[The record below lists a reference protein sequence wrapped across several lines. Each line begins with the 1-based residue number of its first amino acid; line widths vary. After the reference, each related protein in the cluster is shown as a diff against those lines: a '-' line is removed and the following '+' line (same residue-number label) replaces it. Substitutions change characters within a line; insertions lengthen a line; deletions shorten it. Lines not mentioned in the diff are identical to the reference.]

1 MSKKFYRSSNDK
13 IIAGV
18 CGGLGEYF
26 NIDPSIIRIF
36 WLLFSISGSGS
47 GILAYILCAIVIPEK
62 DSDIIY
68 YDESENKSYKNSA
81 LFIGIVLILIGASL
95 LVRKIWPWFSL
106 KSLRIAKYWPILLII
121 AGIYIIYN
129 QKRKIK

>member
-47 GILAYILCAIVIPEK
+47 GIVAYIICAIVIPEK
-62 DSDIIY
+62 DSDVIY
-68 YDESENKSYKNSA
+68 YYENENKSYKNSA

-106 KSLRIAKYWPILLII
+106 KSLKIARYWPILLII

-129 QKRKIK
+129 QKKEN

>member
-47 GILAYILCAIVIPEK
+47 GIIAYIVCAIVIPEK
-62 DSDIIY
+62 DSDVIY
-68 YDESENKSYKNSA
+68 YDENESKSYKNSA

-106 KSLRIAKYWPILLII
+106 RSLKIAKYWPILLII

-129 QKRKIK
+129 QKKGN

>member
-47 GILAYILCAIVIPEK
+47 GIVAYIICAIVIPEK
-62 DSDIIY
+62 DSDVIY
-68 YDESENKSYKNSA
+68 YDENENKSYKNSA

-106 KSLRIAKYWPILLII
+106 KSLKIARYWPILLII

-129 QKRKIK
+129 QKKEN